1 METAEVAYT
10 AAGLEL
16 VGTIAFPDP
25 ADGPF
30 PGLLIAHEAGGLDS
44 YQRGRALEFAREGFV
59 AFALDYHG
67 AHAPFASVDAM
78 VTRRN
83 DLLDDADQV
92 RALTGAALDVLSS
105 HHAVD
110 ASRLAAIGYC
120 LGGALVLELGRTGAD
135 LKAVAGIH
143 PSLHAITPAD
153 TPQIKGEVLVH
164 VGGDD
169 PFAPP
174 EQRTAFE
181 ADMSDAGV
189 RWQMHV
195 YGGVPHSFTNATLE
209 GREIPG
215 LAYDRFAAEHTRQS
229 VLALLKR
236 TLRA

>member
-1 METAEVAYT
+1 MAYT

-67 AHAPFASVDAM
+67 AHAPFASVDAK
-78 VTRRN
+78 VARRN
-83 DLLDDADQV
+83 DLLGDADQV

-110 ASRLAAIGYC
+110 VSRLAAIGYC
-120 LGGALVLELGRTGAD
+120 LGGALVLELARTGAD
-135 LKAVAGIH
+135 LKAVAGVH

-153 TPQIKGEVLVH
+153 TPRIKGEVLVH
-164 VGGDD
+164 VGGATI
-169 PFAPP
+169 PSPRPSRARRSKPKCP
-174 EQRTAFE
+174 MR
-181 ADMSDAGV
+181 GV
-189 RWQMHV
+189 HWQMHV
-195 YGGVPHSFTNATLE
+195 YGGVRHSFTNATLD

-236 TLRA
+236 TLSA

>member
-1 METAEVAYT
+1 MAYT

-16 VGTIAFPDP
+16 VGTI
-25 ADGPF
+25 
-30 PGLLIAHEAGGLDS
+30 
-44 YQRGRALEFAREGFV
+44 
-59 AFALDYHG
+59 
-67 AHAPFASVDAM
+67 
-78 VTRRN
+78 
-83 DLLDDADQV
+83 
-92 RALTGAALDVLSS
+92 
-105 HHAVD
+105 
-110 ASRLAAIGYC
+110 GYC
-120 LGGALVLELGRTGAD
+120 LGGALVLELARTGAD
-135 LKAVAGIH
+135 LKAVAGVH

-153 TPQIKGEVLVH
+153 TPRIKGEVLVD

-189 RWQMHV
+189 RWRMHV
-195 YGGVPHSFTNATLE
+195 YGGVRHSFTNATLE
-209 GREIPG
+209 RREIPG